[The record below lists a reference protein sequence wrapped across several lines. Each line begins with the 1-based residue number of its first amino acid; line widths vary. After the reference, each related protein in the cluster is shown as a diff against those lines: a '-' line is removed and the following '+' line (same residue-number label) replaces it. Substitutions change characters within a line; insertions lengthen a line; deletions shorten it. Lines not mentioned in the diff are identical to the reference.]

1 MGSCRACGAALDD
14 EALSCPSCHTLTHED
29 ELTRLRTEAL
39 ALERNGQ
46 FASARHKW
54 LRMLH
59 YLPPNTKQVG
69 WLVTRIQELEG
80 VANTGSPAAESR
92 GPRWLARL
100 GPIAPILLAIFKG
113 KGLLA
118 LFNAKSLVSLG
129 LFIGVYGQQFGW
141 AFGAGFAVAILIH
154 EMGHY
159 IDIRRRGLPADM
171 PVFLPGLGA
180 YVRWRALG
188 VSSVVRA
195 EVSLAGPLAG
205 LLAAIA
211 CAIIWAITGS
221 PFWAALARA
230 GAWLNVLNLTPV
242 WALDGGQAATVLDR
256 SQRLMLLTVAALLW
270 LSLGEGVFLL
280 VALGAVWRLLFTRDL
295 PAQPSRSTAIYFAG
309 VLAALGIVMYLL
321 PGHGAGAL

>member
-1 MGSCRACGAALDD
+1 MLSCRACGAPLDAGALV
-14 EALSCPSCHTLTHED
+14 CPNCQALTHEE
-29 ELTRLRTEAL
+29 ELTRLRSEAL
-39 ALERNGQ
+39 AHERAGQ
-46 FASARHKW
+46 FATARETW
-54 LRMLH
+54 VDMLD
-59 YLPPNTKQVG
+59 YLPPNTKQVA

-80 VANTGSPAAESR
+80 VADTGAPAAQSQ
-92 GPRWLARL
+92 GPKWLARL
-100 GPIAPILLAIFKG
+100 GPLAPILLALFKG

-118 LFNAKSLVSLG
+118 LFNAKSLASLG
-129 LFIGVYGQQFGW
+129 LFIGFYGQQFGW
-141 AFGAGFAVAILIH
+141 AFGAGFAMAILIH

-188 VSSVVRA
+188 VSSIVRA

-205 LLAAIA
+205 LLAAIG
-211 CAIIWAITGS
+211 CAAVWAMTGS

-230 GAWLNVLNLTPV
+230 GAWLNVLNLIPV

-256 SQRLMLLTVAALLW
+256 TQRLALLSVAALFW
-270 LSLGEGVFLL
+270 LALGEGVFLL
-280 VALGAVWRLLFTRDL
+280 VALGAIWRLFTRDI
-295 PAQPSRSTAIYFAG
+295 PAQPSRSTAIYFIG
-309 VLAALGIVMYLL
+309 VLTALALTMYLL